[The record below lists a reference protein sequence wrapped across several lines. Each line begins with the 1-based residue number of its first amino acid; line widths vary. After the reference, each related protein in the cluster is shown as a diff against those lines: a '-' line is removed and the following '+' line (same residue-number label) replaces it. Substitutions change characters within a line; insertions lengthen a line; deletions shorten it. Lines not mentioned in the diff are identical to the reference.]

1 MNSLNHHLFTWVNS
15 FSRATPLLHGPAR
28 AFATYG
34 VVLFGVAL
42 LLALWQARHAS
53 DATLG
58 SVGWAGLGTLV
69 AVGVNQPVAAL
80 FAEPRP
86 YAGHPDVLVLVS
98 RTTDWSFPSDH
109 SVMAGACAVGLMI
122 AARQHRAVRPLALLA
137 TVAAVLMAV
146 DRVYV
151 GAHYPLDVVAGLL
164 LGGGVCAAGWLALRW
179 LLVPVAA
186 WLRRLPGVEAVFGT
200 RVGAGPERGSAA
212 VGPA

>member
-122 AARQHRAVRPLALLA
+122 AGPRFAEGKVLALAHAFEQA
-137 TVAAVLMAV
+137 TGFHAKKPPIRP
-146 DRVYV
+146 DTPR
-151 GAHYPLDVVAGLL
+151 
-164 LGGGVCAAGWLALRW
+164 
-179 LLVPVAA
+179 
-186 WLRRLPGVEAVFGT
+186 
-200 RVGAGPERGSAA
+200 
-212 VGPA
+212 